1 MKRSMTARAEAALRR
16 AGFSRRELLKTS
28 GALIVGFCMGTPRL
42 RGQVQLSPPLS
53 RVDSWIAIGAD
64 GRITAYSGKEELG
77 QGIAVVQQ
85 QLVAEELSVPFERV
99 TLLYCDTA
107 LTPDQG
113 HTSGSQSHPANFN
126 NENLAQAAATARE
139 TVIQMASERLGIPA
153 CDLCRVAWGTPL
165 QPPGERNSAKK
176 IAE

>member
-1 MKRSMTARAEAALRR
+1 MRGGMTAGAKTALRQ
-16 AGFSRRELLKTS
+16 AGLSRRDLLKTS
-28 GALIVGFCMGTPRL
+28 GALIIGFCMGAPKADA
-42 RGQVQLSPPLS
+42 QVPQSPSLSQ
-53 RVDSWIAIGAD
+53 VDSWIAVGAD

-85 QLVAEELSVPFERV
+85 QLVAEELSVPFDKV

-126 NENLAQAAATARE
+126 HENLAQAAATARE
-139 TVIQMASERLGIPA
+139 TLIQLASERLGVPA
-153 CDLCRVAWGTPL
+153 SQLTATDGVIRSRPA
-165 QPPGERNSAKK
+165 
-176 IAE
+176 